1 MAITPDTTSL
11 QGKITNAYRALAI
24 STAVLGAIAFSDLLF
39 LERQVMQEEVV
50 SDLKNAVLEM
60 RREEK
65 NLFLYGDREAL
76 ERAAQEIERS
86 QRILQQQHKTLKSMW
101 SPATAEETLRQL
113 QHYREK
119 LQQWRQTA
127 TDQTAT
133 DNHVALQAQ
142 IRHLGHRISLA
153 MEALDKQQRRLLE
166 TAVSKSQWILILFLC
181 LIGLSITL
189 VGRLLKRAVVTPLQ
203 QLESRLM
210 PIAKGRFNHLQPPS
224 RDREFVT
231 FTDGFN
237 RMLRELEMRKKRM
250 LQSEKLASLGI
261 LSAGVAH
268 ELNNPL
274 SNISGSCQLLLE
286 ELREAPPEQ
295 LESWLRQID
304 SETERGR
311 QIVRTLLE
319 FGSQRVFEKRPL
331 KLLDLINETRLIIGK
346 TLAHSSA
353 RLSLNIPG
361 ELQLHADK
369 QRLQQLFI
377 NLIQNALKAGG
388 EELELHI
395 SAMLCDQGVAKIPQD
410 AEVAGSL
417 QCLTEDEECFVE
429 ILVSDNGPG
438 IPSEHLSRIFDP
450 FFTTSEPGQGVGL
463 GLFIVQEIVR
473 EHDGCLAIASRPG
486 RGTQVIVLLPAG
498 EPDDE

>member
-11 QGKITNAYRALAI
+11 QGKITSAYLALAI
-24 STAVLGAIAFSDLLF
+24 STAVLGIIAFSDLLF
-39 LERQVMQEEVV
+39 LERKVTQEELV
-50 SDLKNAVLEM
+50 SDLKDAVLEM

-76 ERAAQEIERS
+76 ERAGREATRS
-86 QRILQQQHKTLKSMW
+86 LRIVQQQRSTLEGMW
-101 SPATAEETLRQL
+101 SSTTADEILLQLR
-113 QHYREK
+113 HYREK
-119 LQQWRQTA
+119 LQQWEQTTLDDHA
-127 TDQTAT
+127 
-133 DNHVALQAQ
+133 ALQLA
-142 IRHLGHRISLA
+142 IRDLGHRIYLA
-153 MEALDKQQRRLLE
+153 MEALAEKERQSVE
-166 TAVSKSQWILILFLC
+166 AAVRKSQWILILFLC
-181 LIGLSITL
+181 LIGLSITT
-189 VGRLLKRAVVTPLQ
+189 VGHLLKRAVVTPLK

-210 PIAKGRFNHLQPPS
+210 PIAKGHFNHLQPPS
-224 RDREFVT
+224 RDREFIT

-237 RMLRELEMRKKRM
+237 QMLRELEMRKKRM

-274 SNISGSCQLLLE
+274 SNISTSCQLLLE

-295 LESWLRQID
+295 LENWLRQID

-311 QIVRTLLE
+311 RIVRTLLE
-319 FGSQRVFEKRPL
+319 FGSKRVFEKRPL
-331 KLLDLINETRLIIGK
+331 KLLDLITETRLIIGK
-346 TLAHSSA
+346 ALAQASA
-353 RLSLNIPG
+353 RLRLNIPE
-361 ELQLHADK
+361 ELLLDADK

-377 NLIQNALKAGG
+377 NLIQNALNAGG

-395 SAMLCDQGVAKIPQD
+395 SAMVCDQGVPKIPQD

-417 QCLTEDEECFVE
+417 QCLTEDEGRFVE

-486 RGTQVIVLLPAG
+486 RGTQVIILLPAG
-498 EPDDE
+498 EPADE